1 MEKIE
6 RNYYSVFIEK
16 FSDLDYEKHEF
27 EKINNLKE
35 IFLNLNFT
43 YEERFSLFIF
53 IFVIF
58 NMLILAN
65 KKR

>member
-1 MEKIE
+1 MKTPMIMEKIE

-16 FSDLDYEKHEF
+16 FSELDYDKHGF

-43 YEERFSLFIF
+43 YEERLIIF
-53 IFVIF
+53 LLIFF
-58 NMLILAN
+58 LTF
-65 KKR
+65 KYF